1 MSILKKPY
9 ELSLWTDV
17 YDADQYK
24 FVEQRIGIIGTHSL
38 TSQGRA
44 QNVQLVQNVNGTNT
58 LTFYVYFQY
67 KDTITGETVVNPVC
81 QYLTN
86 ERKLKLKYDDKW
98 YDFIIKN
105 VKKDS
110 SKYTYEVSATDQYVN
125 ELSKNGYQ
133 VEFDAELNNNVG
145 TIQELARIALRDT
158 DWDVTGQNVV
168 SDTNYAKDDNYIGNG
183 ATEFIP
189 DYATEALVK
198 LTITSTNVSVYQL
211 VSESNYNAPVVKDV
225 TLTTG
230 TIYAFYSCCTNNPTR
245 FQFIYVPDGTEI
257 MRDDER
263 IITNANCQ
271 YYVDNVNYI
280 STNNGYSL
288 TIPTWTSFD
297 SISNYRGKRYVF
309 SADLRYNSIL
319 GQYATTYVKD
329 GISYLGVTKT
339 ESVVP
344 KLIKDYVSNG
354 SDFKSASGWR
364 AVITK
369 DGIATDKGVVTQS
382 TCKEGNGFTSTILD
396 AILNKEPD
404 LSEYISYIDYDGTKN
419 GMLLNTGFYDN
430 RLTLSKSDEFIN
442 GNEFVLSISYIAT
455 TDWKVEVV
463 AANYDPATG
472 AVTPTGE
479 PFVTYTLGVGGNS
492 NTATFTEEATLTA
505 TIVNQSFT
513 AKEIQNTRFC
523 ILFSPINGSNTN
535 CHLYIKSCG
544 MYRAVRKDGTLVTPE
559 TQVIEAITTTSYI
572 YYKKADVEGAD
583 SFDEVVSSYIS
594 TRAPELDGFIAPMS
608 CEKRRAISIKQS
620 NYFNIIQTLCEKFEC
635 WVEFEIT
642 RATNGKILSK
652 AVLFHNYIGKN
663 NYAGFRYGV
672 NLQSIQ
678 RTDDSK
684 SIVTK
689 LIVSSNSNEF
699 GKNGY
704 CAISRAPSNETGEDI
719 IYNFD
724 HYINTGALLADDL
737 QEILYNED
745 GAEGT
750 DIDESASNTNCRGY
764 YLRLHKL
771 NDKLN
776 QITNTLNQQ
785 LSVYNSYEADY
796 TTYSAGVQAAA
807 DELDSAIDKF
817 ARYAGW
823 SYTEANDPSH
833 AAWLDNATNKS
844 YLTAIATAKQAYN
857 NYSNQ
862 LDKVKTAYNKVK
874 TDYETT
880 NANLEQT
887 KQQKDTLNRAFY
899 ALYSRFI
906 QEGTWISEDY
916 FDDEQYYL
924 DALSTAYT
932 SSVPSVSYSISVLE
946 LSQLDEYSDF
956 VFALGDKTFVEDP
969 EFFGYDENSHPIRES
984 VVLTEITYNL
994 DAPDKNTIKVQ
1005 NYKSQFQDL
1014 FKKITATV
1022 QSVKYTTGSYEK
1034 AAALAQSTAEKRGQF
1049 LQEAF
1054 DDAGM
1059 TIRNASEQTV
1069 TIDERG
1075 LTITDKLEPNN
1086 ALRAVCG
1093 GIALTNDGGDT
1104 WTLGL
1109 TAKGVSAKLIT
1120 SGILNT
1126 GEVNIMSGTDNT
1138 FRWDAFGLTAYDFSN
1153 TNDQILKLNTNKG
1166 VRFDHFGIYGFTG
1179 VDGSTWVPT
1188 SIAKWINK
1196 SGHLEVDSTSIRA
1209 HSTFELTKEGLYLS
1223 LGNMTQ
1229 HYYYNE
1235 NGQLLSIVDGKAHES
1250 QVLLG
1255 KTNDLIYNSWSADGL
1270 PYYDASKSGSTN
1282 DFVKIFSVGR
1292 NANDEQL
1299 VVYDDGTLTANKI
1312 KLTGSIEW
1320 TDASSPSKSV
1330 YGREAYTVPKNNTHY
1345 SSFNDESATTW
1356 HKIASAAD
1364 QYYCHT
1370 DNGGATWQGP
1380 FGITGA
1386 TGEQGEPSYQV
1397 GFWADKGFVFHNLT
1411 APTAITLHAQV
1422 LAGATDITALIGNA
1436 SSDKYKNWVINWYV
1450 QENNGAAV
1458 LVKDNDG
1465 NTYTQP
1471 NLMVTCEVT
1480 GIKSYQCV
1488 VVTDT

>member
-24 FVEQRIGIIGTHSL
+24 FIEQRIGIIGTHSL

-98 YDFIIKN
+98 YDFIIKS

-145 TIQELARIALRDT
+145 TVQELARVALRDT
-158 DWDVTGQNVV
+158 DWDVTGQNLV
-168 SDTNYAKDDNYIGNG
+168 SNTNYAADGNYVGSG

-189 DYATEALVK
+189 DYATEALVR
-198 LTITSTNVSVYQL
+198 LTITNDNIVAYQL
-211 VSESNYNAPVVKDV
+211 VSESSHKAPVAKDV
-225 TLTTG
+225 TLSTG
-230 TIYAFYSCCTNNPTR
+230 TIYAFYSCCTNKPSR

-257 MRDDER
+257 IKDDER
-263 IITNANCQ
+263 IIINANCQ
-271 YYVDNVNYI
+271 YYVDNVIYT

-288 TIPTWTSFD
+288 TIPTWASFD

-309 SADLRYNSIL
+309 SADLKYNSIL

-329 GISYLGVTKT
+329 GVQYLGVTKT
-339 ESVVP
+339 ESIVP

-354 SDFKSASGWR
+354 SNFKSASGWR
-364 AVITK
+364 AVIQN
-369 DGIATDKGVVTQS
+369 GGVAADKGAVVQS
-382 TCKEGNGFTSTILD
+382 TCKEGVGFDKTILD
-396 AILNKEPD
+396 ALIAGDTD
-404 LSEYISYIDYDGTKN
+404 LEDYTSYIEYNGTKN
-419 GMLLNTGFYDN
+419 GLLMNTGFYDN
-430 RLTLSKSDEFIN
+430 RLTLSKSEEFIN
-442 GNEFVLSISYIAT
+442 GNKFVLAMSYIAS

-463 AANYDPATG
+463 AANYNPATG
-472 AVTPTGE
+472 EIIPGNQ
-479 PFVTYTLGVGGNS
+479 PFLTYTLSAGGNDEK
-492 NTATFTEEATLTA
+492 ATFTEAIATSIIT
-505 TIVNQSFT
+505 NQSFT

-523 ILFSPINGSNTN
+523 ILFSPINGADSN
-535 CHLYIKSCG
+535 CQLRIKSCEV
-544 MYRAVRKDGTLVTPE
+544 YRAVQKDGKLVTPD
-559 TQVIEAITTTSYI
+559 TQTIEAITTTSYI

-583 SFDEVVSSYIS
+583 SLDEVMSSYIS
-594 TRAPELDGFIAPMS
+594 TNAPDIDGFVAPMS
-608 CEKRRAISIKQS
+608 CEKRRSISIKQS

-642 RATNGKILSK
+642 RATNGRVLNK

-689 LIVSSNSNEF
+689 LIVNSNSNEF

-704 CAISRAPSNETGEDI
+704 CAISRARSNETGEDI

-750 DIDESASNTNCRGY
+750 DIDETASNINCRGY
-764 YLRLHKL
+764 YLRLRRL

-776 QITNTLNQQ
+776 NITYTLNQQ
-785 LSVYNSYEADY
+785 LSVYNSHEADY
-796 TTYSAGVQAAA
+796 TTYSAGMQAAA
-807 DELDSAIDKF
+807 DELTSAIDKF
-817 ARYAGW
+817 TRYAGW
-823 SYTEANDPSH
+823 PYTEASSH
-833 AAWLDNATNKS
+833 EGWLDNSTNNS
-844 YLTAIATAKQAYN
+844 YMVAIATAQQAYHQYKKLLEEAEK
-857 NYSNQ
+857 NYSET
-862 LDKVKTAYNKVK
+862 KVS
-874 TDYETT
+874 YEKT
-880 NANLEQT
+880 NAELEKV
-887 KQQKDTLNRAFY
+887 KQQKDNLNRAFY

-946 LSQLDEYSDF
+946 LSQLEEYSDF

-969 EFFGYDENSHPIRES
+969 EFFGYDEDSHPIRES

-1126 GEVNIMSGTDNT
+1126 SEVNIMSGTDNT
-1138 FRWDAFGLTAYDFSN
+1138 FRWDAFGLTAYDFTTN
-1153 TNDQILKLNTNKG
+1153 NDQILKLNTNKG

-1179 VDGSTWVPT
+1179 IDGSTWVPT
-1188 SIAKWINK
+1188 SIAQWSI
-1196 SGHLEVDSTSIRA
+1196 SDGRLVVDSKSIRA

-1229 HYYYNE
+1229 HYYYDSE
-1235 NGQLLSIVDGKAHES
+1235 GRLWPIVDDNIKEHS
-1250 QVLLG
+1250 SSVLLG
-1255 KTNDLIYNSWSADGL
+1255 KTNDLLYNSWSADGL
-1270 PYYDASKSGSTN
+1270 PYYDASNKDAA

-1292 NANDEQL
+1292 DANNEQL
-1299 VVYDDGTLTANKI
+1299 VIYDDGTLTANKI

-1320 TDASSPSKSV
+1320 TEASSPSKSV
-1330 YGREAYTVPKNNTHY
+1330 YGQQAYTVPKDNTQY
-1345 SSFNDESATTW
+1345 SSFDDESSTTW
-1356 HKIASAAD
+1356 HKVASAAD

-1386 TGEQGEPSYQV
+1386 AGEQGEPSYQV
-1397 GFWADKGFVFHNLT
+1397 GFWASNGFVFHNLT
-1411 APTAITLHAQV
+1411 EAMPTTLHAQV

-1436 SSDKYKNWVINWYV
+1436 SSDKYKNWMINWYV
-1450 QENNGAAV
+1450 QENNGTAV

-1465 NTYTQP
+1465 NAYTQSD
-1471 NLMVTCEVT
+1471 LMVVCEVT

-1488 VVTDT
+1488 VVTDK